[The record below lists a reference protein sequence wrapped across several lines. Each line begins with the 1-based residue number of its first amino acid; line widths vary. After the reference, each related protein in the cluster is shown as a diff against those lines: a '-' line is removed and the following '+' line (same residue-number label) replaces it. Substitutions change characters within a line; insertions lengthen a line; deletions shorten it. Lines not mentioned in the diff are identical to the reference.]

1 MLNTAHSKLA
11 AWRQGALR
19 LVCMLATCL
28 LYCEATPEI
37 RPMNEDLFHF
47 THAHYNASIAENAIG
62 KTYVLT
68 ERVKMGIFTTD
79 ATLSIKYRVV
89 GGDPTRFFK
98 AEEEKVG
105 DFSFLRIRTRTTV
118 LAVLN
123 RERQETFDLSVKA
136 VARYPNAPKLVTQTT
151 VTVRVT
157 DANDLSPLFYPTSY
171 SVDVAENAPL
181 YSSVAS
187 VTASDADI
195 GVNGE
200 VYYSFERRTDTFA
213 IHPTSGVVILTQRLS
228 YADVDRY
235 QLTVLAMDRGPSLRY
250 QARVS
255 RALLM
260 VNVHEVNYHAPSVD
274 VQKLPTIVE
283 HGRMGTVYGILYVHD
298 KDMGRNGRVGT
309 VEIVRGDPEGY
320 FRIRDGSHRNEFK
333 IEVARTLDRETDPL
347 GFNLTVSASDEG
359 TPSKSTSIVIRVQLQ
374 DTNDQRPLFERDQ
387 YDVTVEET
395 IPVQTPLLFVRA
407 RDIDIGKNA
416 EIVYNIAGGN
426 GRKWFSIDE
435 STGLLSVS
443 ATLDADVVG
452 EVVLNVS
459 GHDQANMGSR
469 KISYA
474 RVVVHIKD
482 CNDNSPVFRTSQS
495 VVSIDENE
503 RVGTEVFQAR
513 AHDADSGDNGYVSY
527 SIFNGDASPFTI
539 DAFTGKITTREVLD
553 FESMARVYK
562 LRVRASDWGSPYR
575 REAEM
580 GLTVK
585 LNDINDNKPMFEK
598 VNCVGFLSRDAPI
611 GTELVV
617 VSAIDFDIGNII
629 SYEIVSGDVDD
640 CFQLMPSSG
649 LLKTCCSL
657 KDLHRR
663 VYSLVVTATDGRHS
677 ADPTTINVTVVNNN
691 RNQQLSNND
700 ASFSCV
706 DTDVAEKL
714 SLLLQE
720 AERKTKTVEDGE
732 RRSSAVSGNEHAP
745 RFKSNTP
752 MKITISEG
760 LPIDHKI
767 IGISAVD
774 PDHGYDGRLQYV
786 ISSGNEGG
794 VFRVDTH
801 GGDLLVMSAVDRER
815 RYVYNITV
823 SVSDMGS
830 PAKSS
835 SAVLVIDVEDTN
847 DNAPRFAEDSYSI
860 EVAEDVKLNTSILN
874 VHATDRDIGKNALVS
889 YSITSDTPQFSVNR
903 RTGDIVVVAALDR
916 EDREVHRIVI
926 QATDASDV
934 KPLSSVVTVTV
945 TIEDINDNVPTF
957 VPSSYRVR
965 VREDLPVGAV
975 VMTIVAK
982 DADHGNNG
990 AVRYSLLSGMDDKFE
1005 IDREAGTIRIANT
1018 LDFEMKQ
1025 RYNVTAR
1032 ARDRGQQSLATRCH
1046 VIIDVIDVN
1055 ENLHAPAFASFVTRG
1070 EVAEDSPLDTVVM
1083 RVTATDADRDNPA
1096 AIPGDYT
1103 LNYSIKDGSGL
1114 GLFNI
1119 DNTGEW
1125 IVSRIR

>member
-1 MLNTAHSKLA
+1 MAMLNAAHSNLA
-11 AWRQGALR
+11 SWSQGVFQ
-19 LVCMLATCL
+19 LVCMLTTCL
-28 LYCEATPEI
+28 LYCDATPEI

-47 THAHYNASIAENAIG
+47 THGHYNASIAENAIG

-68 ERVKMGIFTTD
+68 EKVKMGIFTTD
-79 ATLSIKYRVV
+79 ASLSIKYRVV

-123 RERQETFDLSVKA
+123 RERQEIFNLSVKA

-151 VTVRVT
+151 VMVRVR

-187 VTASDADI
+187 VSASDADI

-200 VYYSFERRTDTFA
+200 VYYSFEKRTDTFA

-255 RALLM
+255 RALLL
-260 VNVHEVNYHAPSVD
+260 VNVHEVNYHAPSID
-274 VQKLPTIVE
+274 LQKLPAIVE

-298 KDMGRNGRVGT
+298 KDMGKNGRVGK
-309 VEIVRGDPEGY
+309 VDIVGGNPEGY
-320 FRIRDGSHRNEFK
+320 FRIREGSHRNEFK
-333 IEVARTLDRETDPL
+333 IEVARTLDRETDPS

-359 TPSKSTSIVIRVQLQ
+359 TPAKSTTSVIRVKLQ

-395 IPVQTPLLFVRA
+395 IPMQTPLVFVRA

-426 GRKWFSIDE
+426 GRKWFSIDQ

-443 ATLDADVVG
+443 ATLDADVVD

-482 CNDNSPVFRTSQS
+482 CNDNAPVFRTSHS

-503 RVGTEVFQAR
+503 PVGTKVFQAR
-513 AHDADSGDNGYVSY
+513 ANDADSDDNGYVSY
-527 SIFNGDASPFTI
+527 SIFNDDASPFTI

-575 REAEM
+575 RETEM
-580 GLTVK
+580 GLMVK
-585 LNDINDNKPMFEK
+585 LKDINDNKPMFEK
-598 VNCVGFLSRDAPI
+598 VNCVGFLSREAPV

-640 CFQLMPSSG
+640 CFQLMSSSG
-649 LLKTCCSL
+649 LLKTRCSL
-657 KDLHRR
+657 KDLHRHF
-663 VYSLVVTATDGRHS
+663 YSLVVTATDGHHS
-677 ADPTTINVTVVNNN
+677 ADPTTINVTIVNNN

-706 DTDVAEKL
+706 DTDVADKL
-714 SLLLQE
+714 SRLLQE
-720 AERKTKTVEDGE
+720 AERKTKSAEDVS
-732 RRSSAVSGNEHAP
+732 RRSSTVSGNQHTP
-745 RFKSNTP
+745 QFKSNTP

-760 LPIDHKI
+760 LPIGRKI
-767 IGISAVD
+767 IGISADD

-786 ISSGNEGG
+786 ISSGNEGS
-794 VFRVDTH
+794 VFKVDTY
-801 GGDLLVMSAVDRER
+801 GGDLLVMNAVDRER

-823 SVSDMGS
+823 TVSDMGS

-860 EVAEDVKLNTSILN
+860 DVAEDVKLNTSILN
-874 VHATDRDIGKNALVS
+874 VHATDRDIGRNARVT
-889 YSITSDTPQFSVNR
+889 YSITSDSPQFSVNR
-903 RTGDIVVVAALDR
+903 RTGDIVVVASLDR

-934 KPLSSVVTVTV
+934 NPMSSVVTVTV
-945 TIEDINDNVPTF
+945 TVEDVNDNVPAF
-957 VPSSYRVR
+957 VPSSYRVH

-975 VMTIVAK
+975 VMTIVAE
-982 DADHGNNG
+982 DADRGNNG

-1005 IDREAGTIRIANT
+1005 IDREAGTIRIANP
-1018 LDFEMKQ
+1018 LDYEMKQ

-1032 ARDRGQQSLATRCH
+1032 ARDRGHDSLATRCH
-1046 VIIDVIDVN
+1046 IVIDVIDVN
-1055 ENLHAPAFASFVTRG
+1055 ENLHAPVFGNFVTRG
-1070 EVAEDSPLDTVVM
+1070 EVAEDSPVDTVVM
-1083 RVTATDADRDNPA
+1083 RVTATDADRDNPS

-1119 DNTGEW
+1119 DNTGE
-1125 IVSRIR
+1125 